1 LKNQNIKTNQSAVL
15 QAITFAL
22 LLFFLVNTAAADTEL
37 VKLPD
42 TEFAKWQTFSQGEN
56 PEQLLWLSEPNG
68 GVADGPFQGPMAFI
82 TDRNANLW
90 VGDTLNARISAFSQN
105 GRPIRTIDLIKSAR
119 QAGLASDPILVTL
132 TPGMPGKLLVGD
144 AANNAIIEIDL
155 RQTTARAFLPTASGS
170 AAWRQINHVHCDQ
183 QGKIYIEDV
192 ASRRTF
198 ILNRDGK
205 AESAPLEGLL
215 GIAVAGNGK
224 LAVLAADEKNSGLW
238 QILTAEK
245 HGNKLHPLA
254 FLRDDEPIIWAS
266 LQGYDARNRLH
277 AIYDTPSSRFYL
289 AIAADG
295 SIVRKYQT
303 SHPEPGYDPTRPD
316 WVDAYGR
323 LYTVRING
331 RRLEILTLK

>member
-1 LKNQNIKTNQSAVL
+1 MKFSLPLISRAAV
-15 QAITFAL
+15 IIAL
-22 LLFFLVNTAAADTEL
+22 LLQIITASADTEP

-42 TEFAKWQTFSQGEN
+42 TEFVRWQTFSQGEK

-68 GVADGPFQGPMAFI
+68 GVVDGPFQGPMAFI

-90 VGDTLNARISAFSQN
+90 VGDTLNARISAFSQK
-105 GRPIRTIDLIKSAR
+105 GRPIRTIDLILSAR
-119 QAGLASDPILVTL
+119 QAGLASDPVLVTL

-155 RQTTARAFLPTASGS
+155 RKAPPRAFLPTASGNAS
-170 AAWRQINHVHCDQ
+170 WKQINHVHCDQ

-205 AESAPLEGLL
+205 AEATPLEGML

-224 LAVLAADEKNSGLW
+224 IAVLAADEKNSGLW
-238 QILTAEK
+238 QILTADK
-245 HGNKLHPLA
+245 HGSKLQPLA
-254 FLRDDEPIIWAS
+254 FIRDDEPVMWAA

-277 AIYDTPSSRFYL
+277 AIYDTPSSRFYM

-303 SHPEPGYDPTRPD
+303 RHPDPGYDPTRPD
-316 WVDAYGR
+316 WVDANGR
-323 LYTVRING
+323 LYTVRIKG
-331 RRLEILTLK
+331 QQLEILTLK